1 MRKFTDPRL
10 VVATHNTGKL
20 LEIADLL
27 KPYGVELSSNADHGL
42 PEPEETE
49 TTFVGNARIKAHAAA
64 RATGL
69 PALADD
75 SGIEIDGLGG
85 APGVYTADW
94 AETPNGRDFVMAMTR
109 SWDELE
115 AASASEPRTARFCST
130 LVLAWPDGHDEVFA
144 GVMAGQIVWPMRGDQ
159 GHGYDP
165 IFQPEGYD
173 VTFGEMDRWEKN
185 KISHRA
191 DAFAKLVAGCF
202 ARRLGKRR
210 FWPVYSLAVLSGKM
224 PLLRF

>member
-1 MRKFTDPRL
+1 MRKFTEKAL
-10 VVATHNTGKL
+10 VVATHNKGKL
-20 LEIADLL
+20 EEISALL
-27 KPYGVELSSNADHGL
+27 LPYGIAVTSNDDHNL

-49 TTFVGNARIKAHAAA
+49 TTFVGNARIKAHAASQ
-64 RATGL
+64 ATGL

-94 AETPNGRDFVMAMTR
+94 SETPNGRDFVMAMTR
-109 SWDELE
+109 SWNELE
-115 AASASEPRTARFCST
+115 AVNAPNPRTARFCCT

-165 IFQPEGYD
+165 IFQPDGYD
-173 VTFGEMDRWEKN
+173 ITFGEMDRWEKN

-191 DAFAKLVAGCF
+191 DAFAKLVACF
-202 ARRLGKRR
+202 D
-210 FWPVYSLAVLSGKM
+210 
-224 PLLRF
+224 